1 MVEVVEV
8 EAVLLVAA
16 LPLEPVESLV
26 QLPSEVLEDFL
37 MVHRFQEAMVLQILV
52 LAEVA
57 VVQAAEMAVM
67 VHQVCSLLVFL
78 QPKYRRL
85 YLYNT
90 ALSVSTAAATLQ
102 SPPPIILSCQESQ
115 DQPVVLRL
123 SLRTIQQRVL

>member
-26 QLPSEVLEDFL
+26 QLPSEVLEDFI
-37 MVHRFQEAMVLQILV
+37 MVRRFQEAMVLQILV

-57 VVQAAEMAVM
+57 VVQAMETAVM
-67 VHQVCSLLVFL
+67 VQQVCSLSVFL
-78 QPKYRRL
+78 LLKHRRF

-90 ALSVSTAAATLQ
+90 VLSPSMPAAISQ
-102 SPPPIILSCQESQ
+102 SVPP
-115 DQPVVLRL
+115 
-123 SLRTIQQRVL
+123 TT